1 MNVSILVVL
10 FAVTPD
16 ADAAENSGF
25 VNCGFERGTEGWGVW
40 YSDEPSAPIT
50 FGKGDILLFRPPHR
64 RTAGGAG
71 PAEKVECPLF
81 RARARQRSSGCARKR
96 RAAASGLRK
105 LPVWDKQP
113 ADTGRLLF
121 RQGGSRRHR
130 APTFEWTRAVFSF
143 ARSA

>member
-81 RARARQRSSGCARKR
+81 RPRSAQPVSRA
-96 RAAASGLRK
+96 GLRDRTACPRIPRVG
-105 LPVWDKQP
+105 PV
-113 ADTGRLLF
+113 
-121 RQGGSRRHR
+121 SR
-130 APTFEWTRAVFSF
+130 PG
-143 ARSA
+143 